1 MLMSELR
8 AREFARLDE
17 TDHAYLDYT
26 GAAPCPMSLV
36 DAHAAMLRDAV
47 LGNPHSESQ
56 ASLASS
62 ALVAEARERVRRF
75 FHADDYEVC
84 FTANATGAIK
94 LVAESY
100 PFAPGQSF
108 VLTSDNHNSING
120 VREYARRAG
129 ASVRYLAM
137 DAELQLAPDVLHP
150 GRGLFAF
157 PAQSNFSGVKHSLE
171 LVAAAQDNGYD
182 VLLDAAAFVPTS
194 ALDLRAVRP
203 EFVALSFYKMFGYPT
218 GVGALLVRKDAM
230 TRLRRP
236 WFAGGTVDHV
246 TIDPPTYTLLDGPQA
261 FEDGTVNFLAIG
273 AIPDGLRWLETI
285 GVDRIGEHAGA
296 LARRLA
302 AALWTLRHRNGRPV
316 ARLYGPRDWSV
327 RGAVVAFNVLD
338 ARGAV
343 VSHEVVERAAREV
356 RVSVRGGCFCNPGAA
371 EAVGAGFDAPVPGA
385 VRASLGAASDER
397 DVDRLV
403 ELVAAVAAHRPPAR
417 RHQWTS
423 FAPSA
428 PPVLAPSPAA
438 SLAAPDR
445 TARTL
450 R

>member
-1 MLMSELR
+1 MLISELR
-8 AREFARLDE
+8 SREFSRLDE

-26 GAAPCPMSLV
+26 GAALYPMSLV

-56 ASLASS
+56 ASLATS
-62 ALVAEARERVRRF
+62 AVVAEARERVRRF

-84 FTANATGAIK
+84 FTANASGAIK

-100 PFAPGQSF
+100 PFAPARSL
-108 VLTSDNHNSING
+108 VLTADNHNSING
-120 VREYARRAG
+120 IREYAWRAG

-137 DAELQLAPDVLHP
+137 DPELQLAPHILHDGP
-150 GRGLFAF
+150 GLLAF

-171 LVAAAQDNGYD
+171 LVAAAQAKGHD
-182 VLLDAAAFVPTS
+182 VLLDAAAFVPTNT
-194 ALDLRAVRP
+194 LDLRAVRP

-218 GVGALLVRKDAM
+218 GVGALLIRKDALPK
-230 TRLRRP
+230 LRRP
-236 WFAGGTVDHV
+236 WFAGGTVEHV
-246 TIDPPTYTLLDGPQA
+246 TIDPPTHALVEGPES

-285 GVDRIGEHAGA
+285 GVDRIAAHAGA
-296 LARRLA
+296 LARNLA
-302 AALWTLRHRNGRPV
+302 AALGTLRHRNGRPV
-316 ARLYGPRDWSV
+316 VRQYGPLDWSA

-338 ARGAV
+338 AQGAI
-343 VSHEVVERAAREV
+343 VSHEVVELQAREV

-385 VRASLGAASDER
+385 VRASLGVASDQR

-403 ELVAAVAAHRPPAR
+403 ELVAMVAAHRAPAR
-417 RHQWTS
+417 RHPWTS
-423 FAPSA
+423 FGA
-428 PPVLAPSPAA
+428 SPLPA
-438 SLAAPDR
+438 LAALETPDR